1 MLQSSIKERRAN
13 SLWEQLRA
21 ERAAVTIE
29 EFCKILG
36 WHRSRFYRHKDRIK
50 MLEGYGRPM
59 IATTE
64 VERILGE

>member
-1 MLQSSIKERRAN
+1 MLESITKERRATP
-13 SLWEQLRA
+13 LWEKLRA
-21 ERAAVTIE
+21 ERAAITVE

-59 IATTE
+59 ISTTE